1 MTRPKPLTSRQKKF
15 VENYVLKGMTIS
27 ESYRRSGYV
36 VGSGKVQDYSSKG
49 CRLLKQGRIQDYL
62 RNCKEKSFAKDALTL
77 SEKRSFLARV
87 VRSDVRNPDPDLVQE
102 VHETQGEHGTSRRVK
117 LVSKMDAIR
126 EDNVMAGHRFQDS
139 QENQPMNFFSFIVGL
154 SKDHAPSLPVVPSLP
169 SAAPV
174 IEAEVIP

>member
-1 MTRPKPLTSRQKKF
+1 MARSKPLNSRQKKF
-15 VENYVLKGMTIS
+15 VENYVLKGLTIS
-27 ESYRRSGYV
+27 DSYRLAGYV
-36 VGSGKVQDYSSKG
+36 VSSGKVEDYGSKG
-49 CRLLKQGRIQDYL
+49 CRLLKQDRIKDYVSKL
-62 RNCKEKSFAKDALTL
+62 REKQFCENALTL

-139 QENQPMNFFSFIVGL
+139 QDNQPMNFFSFIVGL
-154 SKDHAPSLPVVPSLP
+154 SKDHAPSLPAVPSLP
-169 SAAPV
+169 SAPV
-174 IEAEVIP
+174 IEAEIVP

>member
-15 VENYVLKGMTIS
+15 VENYIFKGMTIS

-62 RNCKEKSFAKDALTL
+62 NKCKEKSFAKDALSL

-87 VRSDVRNPDPDLVQE
+87 VRSDVRNPDPDLIQE
-102 VHETQGEHGTSRRVK
+102 FSETSGEHGVTRKVK
-117 LVSKMDAIR
+117 LPDKLRAVELDSKL
-126 EDNVMAGHRFQDS
+126 AGDFDRAEQG
-139 QENQPMNFFSFIVGL
+139 PVNFFSFIVGL
-154 SKDHAPSLPVVPSLP
+154 SKDQAPSLPSVPSLP
-169 SAAPV
+169 SSGPV
-174 IEAEVIP
+174 IDAEVVPTD